1 VPGKELI
8 AGTGAAGPDRDPTG
22 SPPLARSGILALALA
37 GCLLSVGMHWAMVAR
52 IDSVTTDSLDR
63 YLQSWQLAWI
73 GHAAKEQ
80 PIRMVDS
87 NTFWPLKSSLAFSD
101 FPLGYAPAGLVGSG
115 PKAAMIRYNLVF
127 LFTYA
132 MAFVGSALLA
142 KELGLSWGASV
153 VAGAAF
159 AFAPWRLA
167 HLNHLHVL
175 SSGGIPLSLFLLLR
189 GYRRAAPKM
198 VFAGWAVAT
207 WQLSLG
213 FTLGLQLAYLLAFL
227 GALSIV
233 LRIRRGVRP
242 VLSRALVAATA
253 AGVLL
258 FAVVGIAQGLP
269 LLEVTRDYPESRRPP
284 EAAALFSPPPSGFLA
299 APGDSVFWAERTA
312 AVRDR
317 LRWPPEMA
325 LFPGFTLMLLVAAG
339 LTLPVLSQRWR
350 VGLGLGIVATAILC
364 LGYSFAGGKFTYA
377 LLYDYAPGWQS
388 SRTPGRLFTLTSL
401 GLALAGAAGAEGIAR
416 WVDLK
421 VPRKLF
427 KGVTAGMVMLA
438 LLAAA
443 LLVDGKGRISLREL
457 PVSPPAGAAIDDPQM
472 HLPTDDA
479 NDPLHMF
486 WSTDGFPRIFNGYAG
501 FSPRAH
507 QRIRDQMR
515 SFPDS
520 RTVELLSSAGFRSVV
535 VHLDLV
541 PGTPWEGVADRSIEG
556 LGLEREAAD
565 GLIVYRLTGPG

>member
-1 VPGKELI
+1 
-8 AGTGAAGPDRDPTG
+8 
-22 SPPLARSGILALALA
+22 
-37 GCLLSVGMHWAMVAR
+37 MVTR

-63 YLQSWQLAWI
+63 YFQSWQLAWI

-80 PIRMVDS
+80 PQQIWES
-87 NTFWPLKSSLAFSD
+87 NTFWPLHNSLAFSD
-101 FPLGYAPAGLVGSG
+101 AIFGYAPAAIVGSG
-115 PKAAMIRYNLVF
+115 PRAAMVRYNVIF
-127 LFTYA
+127 LLTYA
-132 MAFVGSALLA
+132 MAFFGSALLA
-142 KELGLSWGASV
+142 RELGLSWGASV

-198 VFAGWAVAT
+198 VLAGWAVAA

-233 LRIRRGVRP
+233 LRILRGARP

-253 AGVLL
+253 AGFVL

-269 LLEVTRDYPESRRPP
+269 LLEVSRDYPESRRPP

-325 LFPGFTLMLLVAAG
+325 LFPGLTLMLLATAG
-339 LTLPVLSQRWR
+339 MALPVLSKRLR
-350 VGLGLGIVATAILC
+350 AGLGMGIVATAILC

-401 GLALAGAAGAEGIAR
+401 GLALVGAAGAEGIAGWIDR
-416 WVDLK
+416 K
-421 VPRKLF
+421 VPRKLLR
-427 KGVTAGMVMLA
+427 GVAAGMVLLA
-438 LLAAA
+438 LVTAAV
-443 LLVDGKGRISLREL
+443 LVEGRGRISLAEL
-457 PVSPPAGAAIDDPQM
+457 PVSPPAGSAVDDPQL

-479 NDPLHMF
+479 SDPLYMF
-486 WSTDGFPRIFNGYAG
+486 WSTDGFPRIFNGYSG

-507 QRIRDQMR
+507 HRFREQMR
-515 SFPDS
+515 SFPDL
-520 RTVELLSSAGFRSVV
+520 RTVELLRSAGFRSVV

-541 PGTPWEGVADRSIEG
+541 PGTPWEAAADRSIEG
-556 LGLEREAAD
+556 LGLELETAD
-565 GLIVYRLTGPG
+565 GLMVYKLPGPG